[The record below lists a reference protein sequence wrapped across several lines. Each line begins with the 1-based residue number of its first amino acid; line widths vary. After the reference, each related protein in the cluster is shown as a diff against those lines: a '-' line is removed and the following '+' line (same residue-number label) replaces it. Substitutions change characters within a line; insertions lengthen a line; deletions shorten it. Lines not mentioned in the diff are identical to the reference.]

1 MKKEKVLRVVN
12 ICASVFFVYYYVVRK
27 FFRENEALLQ
37 IGLILLFVSGIV
49 GLTFTIV
56 WKQKLLS
63 FDSVGYIFWT
73 LFGGLVLLFGY

>member
-1 MKKEKVLRVVN
+1 MDKKKILRAVN
-12 ICASVFFVYYYVVRK
+12 VCSIVFFVYYYVVRK